1 MIDDLSSDPW
11 RPERTRDVLFLI
23 EPGFADPAYPG
34 AIFYCWQCALLEG
47 VLASFP
53 MLAESID
60 VVRVP
65 WAKPRLAVMS
75 ATGAANPSLPL
86 LVLAQTG
93 SSDSLTGYRGAC
105 AVIDDHHG
113 ILSALS
119 DRHGFPLPH
128 P

>member
-1 MIDDLSSDPW
+1 MVGERSSGPVSGD
-11 RPERTRDVLFLI
+11 RSKDVLFLI

-34 AIFYCWQCALLEG
+34 AIFYCWHCALLEG

-53 MLAESID
+53 KLAELID

-65 WAKPRLAVMS
+65 WAKPRLAVTS
-75 ATGAANPSLPL
+75 ALGEADPSLPL
-86 LVLAQTG
+86 LVLAEDGGFDQRTG
-93 SSDSLTGYRGAC
+93 IEARRAYISDKDA
-105 AVIDDHHG
+105 

-119 DRHGFPLPH
+119 RRHGVPIPH